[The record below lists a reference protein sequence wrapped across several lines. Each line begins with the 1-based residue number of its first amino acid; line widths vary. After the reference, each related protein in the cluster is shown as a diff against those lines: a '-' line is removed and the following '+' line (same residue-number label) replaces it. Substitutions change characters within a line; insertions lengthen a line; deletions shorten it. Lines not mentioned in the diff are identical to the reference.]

1 MTNGKLIRKSRQ
13 LFKTHFQF
21 FFFRESWLVKKHSS
35 QNCPF
40 SKLASRRGYN
50 LCSLLLVH
58 DFHNH
63 SFIFKRENIV
73 TVFHPEKCGL
83 LGNFF
88 LSLGKIGTQMLVPA
102 RPSAL
107 TSLLVIAHLKHN
119 PSFLS

>member
-1 MTNGKLIRKSRQ
+1 MTIGKLIRKSRQ
-13 LFKTHFQF
+13 LFKTHFQ

-40 SKLASRRGYN
+40 SKLASRRGYI

>member
-1 MTNGKLIRKSRQ
+1 MANLSENHVNFLKPISS
-13 LFKTHFQF
+13 

-35 QNCPF
+35 QNCPVA
-40 SKLASRRGYN
+40 KLASKRGYN

-88 LSLGKIGTQMLVPA
+88 FIFRKDRYPDVGPCPALGPNKFA
-102 RPSAL
+102 SDSAL
-107 TSLLVIAHLKHN
+107 ET
-119 PSFLS
+119 